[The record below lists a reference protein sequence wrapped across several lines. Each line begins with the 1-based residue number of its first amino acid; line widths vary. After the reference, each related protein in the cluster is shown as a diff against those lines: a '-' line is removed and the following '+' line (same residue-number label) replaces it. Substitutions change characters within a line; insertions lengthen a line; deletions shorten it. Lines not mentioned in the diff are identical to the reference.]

1 MSVKLG
7 SHRLHSTVIGS
18 TVEIEFFRDIDE
30 EQSVRIHE
38 RWHPILMERYK
49 LAVLRYHQLHKPTQ
63 ADWLAV
69 QQEYGV
75 PDAKWQWPDLFAEMR
90 GRTTHASFC
99 IEAQGEVQAAMRV
112 DLTARCRLS
121 SQAEQHLVY
130 VERIAVA
137 PWNRRQIQ
145 DPPLLTGLGKILLGV
160 AVSLSIDEGWDG
172 RTGLHSLIQAD
183 GFYRRVGMS
192 DLGIDPNH
200 EGLRYFE
207 FSSPDA
213 RKFLE

>member
-7 SHRLHSTVIGS
+7 SHRLHSDVSGS
-18 TVEIEFFRDIDE
+18 TVEIEFFREIDE

-49 LAVLRYHQLHKPTQ
+49 LAELRYRQLHKPTQ
-63 ADWLAV
+63 ADWHALL
-69 QQEYGV
+69 QEYGV
-75 PDAKWQWPDLFAEMR
+75 PDAKWQWPELFAEIR

-121 SQAEQHLVY
+121 SQANQHLVY

-145 DPPLLTGLGKILLGV
+145 EPPLLAGLGKILLGV
-160 AVSLSIDEGWDG
+160 AVSLSIDEGWGG
-172 RTGLHSLIQAD
+172 RTGLHSLKQAE
-183 GFYRRVGMS
+183 GFYRRLGMTEL
-192 DLGIDPNH
+192 DIDPHH

-207 FSSPDA
+207 FNSSDA
-213 RKFLE
+213 RSFLK